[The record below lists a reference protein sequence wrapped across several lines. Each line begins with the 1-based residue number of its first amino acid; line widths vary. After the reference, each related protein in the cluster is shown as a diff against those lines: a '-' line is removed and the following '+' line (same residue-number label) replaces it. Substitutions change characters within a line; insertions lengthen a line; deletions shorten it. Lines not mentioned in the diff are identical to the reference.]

1 MQEAQV
7 SLHSSTPDAK
17 LLHLHETQHGAHT
30 WEAGE
35 GWGTRW
41 AQAVELKRP
50 VCKVSCAI
58 V

>member
-1 MQEAQV
+1 M

-17 LLHLHETQHGAHT
+17 LLHLHETQHGART